1 MSDDH
6 TVRAASLEAKL
17 STVLMDIDDDD
28 EDVILVSI
36 DMTNEAAIPLGGLK
50 VHVVTS
56 DGKKIESN
64 SGISSLGPGLTRNF
78 SFEFPLE
85 KGTWSFTVSGA
96 GQSLS
101 LGPFEADFTYEAEQG
116 RAFGN
121 AIGSSLF
128 SGAFDSNLDSF
139 GKVSERE
146 IIDPSS
152 VVLTSYS
159 GENASGGSTKISL
172 GASPTEV
179 AESKDGPRVPPWQQK
194 KSTEP
199 TSVES
204 PAPSGDLLLQ
214 AAKANSAAEILLTAT
229 PEATVTPEAIEP
241 THVEPVTAAAPP
253 PLPSSPPPLPVES
266 PNPPPSGPPSG
277 PPASPSSNPSS
288 GPPTDPPSSPPSGPP
303 AGPPSGPPSGPPAG
317 PPSGPPSGPPAG
329 PPSGPPSG
337 PPAGP
342 PSGPPSGPPAGP
354 PSGPPSGPPA
364 GPPSGPPSD
373 VARPSRPGDL

>member
-28 EDVILVSI
+28 EDVVLVSI
-36 DMTNEAAIPLGGLK
+36 DMTNEAAIPLGGLE
-50 VHVVTS
+50 VHIITS
-56 DGKKIESN
+56 DGKKVESD

-85 KGTWSFTVSGA
+85 KGTWSFTVTGA

-172 GASPTEV
+172 GDSKTEV
-179 AESKDGPRVPPWQQK
+179 SKSKDGPRVPPWQQK
-194 KSTEP
+194 KSP
-199 TSVES
+199 DPAPVES
-204 PAPSGDLLLQ
+204 SAPSSDLLLH
-214 AAKANSAAEILLTAT
+214 AAKTSSIDEMVLAAAPEIVEPT
-229 PEATVTPEAIEP
+229 PPATVEEP
-241 THVEPVTAAAPP
+241 TTVETPPVEPVTAATPP
-253 PLPSSPPPLPVES
+253 PLPSSPPPAPVES
-266 PNPPPSGPPSG
+266 Q
-277 PPASPSSNPSS
+277 SPL
-288 GPPTDPPSSPPSGPP
+288 
-303 AGPPSGPPSGPPAG
+303 PSGPPSGPPAG

-329 PPSGPPSG
+329 PPS
-337 PPAGP
+337 
-342 PSGPPSGPPAGP
+342 
-354 PSGPPSGPPA
+354 
-364 GPPSGPPSD
+364 
-373 VARPSRPGDL
+373 RPTNL

>member
-1 MSDDH
+1 MSDGH

-28 EDVILVSI
+28 DDVILVSI

-56 DGKKIESN
+56 DGKKVESDA
-64 SGISSLGPGLTRNF
+64 GISSLGPGLTRNF

-172 GASPTEV
+172 DDSPTEV

-204 PAPSGDLLLQ
+204 TAPSGDLLLQ
-214 AAKANSAAEILLTAT
+214 AAKTNSAEDMLLTAT
-229 PEATVTPEAIEP
+229 PETTVAPKAIEP
-241 THVEPVTAAAPP
+241 THVEPVTAATPP

-266 PNPPPSGPPSG
+266 PSPSPAGPPSSSPSGPPSNPPSSPPAG
-277 PPASPSSNPSS
+277 PPA
-288 GPPTDPPSSPPSGPP
+288 GPPSSPPSGPP
-303 AGPPSGPPSGPPAG
+303 ASGPPSGPPTGPPSGPPSGPPTG
-317 PPSGPPSGPPAG
+317 PPS
-329 PPSGPPSG
+329 
-337 PPAGP
+337 
-342 PSGPPSGPPAGP
+342 
-354 PSGPPSGPPA
+354 
-364 GPPSGPPSD
+364 
-373 VARPSRPGDL
+373 RPENL